1 MNILIPIDIEDE
13 VRLALDVYLTAYVP
27 PLPENFITPCILIKE
42 TGGSSAN
49 KVDTFMVTLDSR
61 SKSEAEAY
69 ALLTKALGILEQQAR
84 EQFGALRNVSIN
96 SLARWG
102 TDPVRPDLSLCTA
115 TVLITAHRKEYTV
128 PEES

>member
-13 VRLALDVYLTAYVP
+13 VRLALGSYLTAYVP
-27 PLPENFITPCILIKE
+27 PLPEKFITPCILIKE
-42 TGGSSAN
+42 TGGTSAN

-61 SKSEAEAY
+61 AKSEAEAY
-69 ALLTKALGILEQQAR
+69 GLLTKALGILEQQAR

-115 TVLITAHRKEYTV
+115 TVLITAHRQKQTV

>member
-13 VRLALDVYLTAYVP
+13 VRLALDSYLTAYVP
-27 PLPENFITPCILIKE
+27 PLPEKFITPCILIKE
-42 TGGSSAN
+42 TGGTSAN

-61 SKSEAEAY
+61 AKSEAEAY
-69 ALLTKALGILEQQAR
+69 GLLTKALGILEQQAR

-102 TDPVRPDLSLCTA
+102 TDPVRPDLSLCTS
-115 TVLITAHRKEYTV
+115 TVLITAHRQKQTV

>member
-13 VRLALDVYLTAYVP
+13 VRLALDDYLTAYVP
-27 PLPENFITPCILIKE
+27 PLPEKFITPCILIKE

-49 KVDTFMVTLDSR
+49 KVDTFLVVLDSR
-61 SKSEAEAY
+61 AKSDAEAMT
-69 ALLTKALGILEQQAR
+69 LLRRAIGILEKQAR

-96 SLARWG
+96 GLAQWG

-115 TVLITAHRKEYTV
+115 TVLITAHRQKQTV